1 MGLGDGRDDTAP
13 VALEFFARPD
23 QLADVR
29 KLVERLAAKTR
40 LNKQESEDILTAVD
54 EAAANA
60 IRHGSPKG
68 ERSLVKV
75 ICHTLP
81 TALIIEV
88 RDQGDGFTLP
98 GNTAMPEPEAPGG
111 RGLPLMCALADGVEI
126 ASSPKGTTITLKK
139 LARASGTE
147 SISARYSAAE
157 R

>member
-1 MGLGDGRDDTAP
+1 MGHLDRWEDTVP
-13 VALEFFARPD
+13 VELEFFARSD

-40 LNKQESEDILTAVD
+40 LNKEEVEDFLTAVD

-75 ICHTLP
+75 VCHTLP

-88 RDQGDGFTLP
+88 RDQGDGFAVPSAPSMP
-98 GNTAMPEPEAPGG
+98 GPDAPGG
-111 RGLPLMCALADGVEI
+111 RGLPMMCALADAVEI

-139 LARASGTE
+139 LARSSGAE
-147 SISARYSAAE
+147 SITSRYTVAE
-157 R
+157 N